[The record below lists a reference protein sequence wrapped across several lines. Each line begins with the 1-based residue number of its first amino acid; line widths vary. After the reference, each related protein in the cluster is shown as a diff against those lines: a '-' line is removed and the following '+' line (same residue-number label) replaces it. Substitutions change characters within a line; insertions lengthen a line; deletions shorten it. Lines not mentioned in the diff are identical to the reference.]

1 MITSIITG
9 DVVNSRKSQKTDEWL
24 KELKETLSI
33 FGKEPKD
40 WEIYRGDSFQLEI
53 REPERSLSAALL
65 IKSSI
70 KKFRQLDVRIAIG
83 IGEKTYDAAKIT
95 ESNGPV
101 FVLSGECY
109 ENLKIKTL
117 SIKSP
122 WQDVNEHLNMLI
134 DIATLTMDTWSTV
147 TASVVKT
154 ALLNPG
160 LTQKELAS
168 LMKKKSQ
175 STISDSLKRAG
186 FDEILKME
194 QFYENLIKSKL

>member
-33 FGKEPKD
+33 FGKEPKN

-53 REPERSLSAALL
+53 RESEKSLSVALL

-70 KKFRQLDVRIAIG
+70 KQFRQLDVRIAIG
-83 IGEKTYDAAKIT
+83 IGEKTYNSPKIT
-95 ESNGPV
+95 ESNGSA
-101 FVLSGECY
+101 FVNSGECY
-109 ENLKIKTL
+109 EKLKIKTMA
-117 SIKSP
+117 IKSP
-122 WQDVNEHLNMLI
+122 WEDINEHLNMLI
-134 DIATLTMDTWSTV
+134 DLATLTMDNWSTV

-154 ALLNPG
+154 ALLNPSH
-160 LTQKELAS
+160 TQKEIAK

-175 STISDSLKRAG
+175 STISDSFKRAG

-194 QFYENLIKSKL
+194 QFFENLIKSKL

>member
-9 DVVNSRKSQKTDEWL
+9 DVVNSRKSQETDKWL

-33 FGKEPKD
+33 LGKEPKD

-53 REPERSLSAALL
+53 REPEKSLSAALL

-70 KKFRQLDVRIAIG
+70 KQFRQLDVRIAIG
-83 IGEKTYDAAKIT
+83 IGEKTYNAAKIT
-95 ESNGPV
+95 ESNGSA
-101 FVLSGECY
+101 FVNSGECY
-109 ENLKIKTL
+109 EKLKMKTMA
-117 SIKSP
+117 INTP

-134 DIATLTMDTWSTV
+134 DLVTLTMDNWATV

-154 ALLNPG
+154 ALLHPG
-160 LTQKELAS
+160 QTQKELAK

>member
-9 DVVNSRKSQKTDEWL
+9 DIVNSRKKQETDEWL
-24 KELKETLSI
+24 KELKETLRI

-53 REPERSLSAALL
+53 RKPEKSFSAALL

-70 KKFRQLDVRIAIG
+70 KQFRQLDVRIAIG
-83 IGEKTYDAAKIT
+83 IGEKTYNSPKIT
-95 ESNGPV
+95 ESNGSA
-101 FVLSGECY
+101 FANSGECY
-109 ENLKIKTL
+109 EKLKTRTMA
-117 SIKSP
+117 IKSP
-122 WQDVNEHLNMLI
+122 WQDVNDHLNMLI
-134 DIATLTMDTWSTV
+134 DIATLTMDNWATV

-160 LTQKELAS
+160 KTQKELAE

-186 FDEILKME
+186 FDEVLKME
-194 QFYENLIKSKL
+194 GFYKNLIKSKL